1 MQTSS
6 REPGDLHASCLDTI
20 YLLDK
25 KRTLKTSVSKILA
38 CKRQILLRLDSFN
51 FCHTRSP
58 FFNSISTCD
67 FVKKITEIN
76 RYFLQCSTFISHTD
90 LMTKML
96 SRNKNFFFSDFSC
109 TQGHMCVYGCYAP
122 ATLTAT
128 TTTAIKRKG
137 EIFFATFFF
146 SIF

>member
-96 SRNKNFFFSDFSC
+96 SRNKNFFFFRF
-109 TQGHMCVYGCYAP
+109 QLYAGAYVRIWMLRP
-122 ATLTAT
+122 CN
-128 TTTAIKRKG
+128 
-137 EIFFATFFF
+137 FNCNYYNCN
-146 SIF
+146 